1 VDSEFVM
8 VTAAERPDLG
18 AEMLALGDSPWP
30 EYLNHDAVTNAL
42 WPLLHELAPDYQFAL
57 LTARSDDIVAIGNC
71 LPIRWDG
78 DPGTL
83 PDRGIDAVLEDGID
97 LLRTGAAPTAAS
109 ALMVVV
115 QKHWLGKGISARALQ
130 AMAEVVGRHRLG
142 DLVAPVRPTDKQ
154 KYPLIE
160 MTDYITWRRPDGL
173 SFDPWIRVHERIGGA
188 IARAAPAAMRVTG
201 TVAQWE
207 DWTGMALP
215 ATGTYVVPGGLVPV
229 RIDRERDAGEYVE
242 PACWVHHRVPRT

>member
-1 VDSEFVM
+1 M

-30 EYLNHDAVTNAL
+30 EYLNHDAVNNAL

-57 LTARSDDIVAIGNC
+57 LTARSDDIAAIGNC

-83 PDRGIDAVLEDGID
+83 PDRGIDAVLEDSID

-115 QKHWLGKGISARALQ
+115 QKHWLGKGIS
-130 AMAEVVGRHRLG
+130 
-142 DLVAPVRPTDKQ
+142 
-154 KYPLIE
+154 
-160 MTDYITWRRPDGL
+160 
-173 SFDPWIRVHERIGGA
+173 
-188 IARAAPAAMRVTG
+188 
-201 TVAQWE
+201 
-207 DWTGMALP
+207 
-215 ATGTYVVPGGLVPV
+215 
-229 RIDRERDAGEYVE
+229 
-242 PACWVHHRVPRT
+242 